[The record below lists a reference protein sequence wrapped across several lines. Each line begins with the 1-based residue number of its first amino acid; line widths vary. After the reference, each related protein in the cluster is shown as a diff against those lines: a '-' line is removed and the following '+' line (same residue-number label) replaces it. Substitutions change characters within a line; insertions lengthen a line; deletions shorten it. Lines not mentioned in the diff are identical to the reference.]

1 MSPPPSALSPPLSA
15 PPIPLSMSTPA
26 EDGPGT
32 GSDPIIPAEEEDDDV
47 FEAEPTPPAE
57 VEANANK
64 RRSQSLSALQ
74 SKEPQSPLKVSSSTS
89 RLSSRLSCIMLN
101 NVSVTYICVTFLHE
115 FHLYF
120 AD

>member
-1 MSPPPSALSPPLSA
+1 MN
-15 PPIPLSMSTPA
+15 TPA

-74 SKEPQSPLKVSSSTS
+74 SKEPQSPLKVKLLVIKRSSCLC
-89 RLSSRLSCIMLN
+89 RAH
-101 NVSVTYICVTFLHE
+101 VTFSRRTSCSVL
-115 FHLYF
+115 
-120 AD
+120 